1 MVNPPTGPADPPQR
15 LDLPRLVLAAP
26 TSGAGKTTVAT
37 GLMAA
42 LRARGLRVSPH
53 KVGPDYI
60 DPSYHALATGRPGRN
75 LDAVLCGPRR
85 LAPLFAHGA
94 RGADIAIVEGV
105 MGLFD
110 GVAHPEAGQ
119 DADHASTAH
128 VARLL
133 DAPVVLVVDASGA
146 SRSIAALVSGFRS
159 FDPRI
164 HLAGVILNRVGT
176 PRHRALLTDALAD
189 INMPVFGAVPRDPG
203 VHTPS
208 RHLGLVPAAERRR
221 DALNAVERLGELITG
236 TCDLDALTRL
246 ARAAPPLHTTVWN
259 PHTTLDATAA
269 PVTATTSTAPPPPP
283 GTGQG
288 RPARIAVAGGAAFTF
303 GYPEHVELLAAA
315 GAEVLT
321 VDPLRDETLPAGTDA
336 LIIGGG
342 FPEEHAGALS
352 ANAPLR
358 TRIAAFAAAGHPVS
372 AECAG
377 LLYLARTLQDAPMC
391 GVLAIDAVMGPR
403 LTLGYRT
410 AIAATTSP
418 LAAAGTVLGAHEFH
432 RTTLLPAPPGAPPA
446 AWQLPAAT
454 DDIPTRRGGAPA
466 SCWRAEGFVHLRVH
480 ASYLHLHW
488 AGQPDIARRLLRAA
502 HDARRGAPRPAPR
515 SPAGG
520 TPARTGGAHRG
531 AA

>member
-1 MVNPPTGPADPPQR
+1 MVSTPTAPADPPTSQH
-15 LDLPRLVLAAP
+15 LHLPRLVLAAP

-75 LDAVLCGPRR
+75 LDAVLCGPDR

-94 RGADIAIVEGV
+94 QGADIAVVEGV

-128 VARLL
+128 IARLL
-133 DAPVVLVVDASGA
+133 GAPVVLVVDASGA
-146 SRSIAALVSGFRS
+146 ARSIAALVAGFRS
-159 FDPRI
+159 FDPRV

-176 PRHRALLTDALAD
+176 ARHRALLTDALAE
-189 INMPVFGAVPRDPG
+189 IAVPVFGAVPRDPG

-221 DALNAVERLGELITG
+221 DALDAVERLGALITA

-246 ARAAPPLHTTVWN
+246 ARATPPLHTTAWN
-259 PHTTLDATAA
+259 PHTALTSTTATAD
-269 PVTATTSTAPPPPP
+269 APPQSGP
-283 GTGQG
+283 GQG

-303 GYPEHVELLAAA
+303 GYPEHVELLTAA

-342 FPEEHAGALS
+342 FPEEHAGALG

-358 TRIAAFAAAGHPVS
+358 ARIAAFAAAGHPVA

-391 GVLAIDAVMGPR
+391 GVLDIDAVMGPR

-432 RTTLLPAPPGAPPA
+432 RTTLLPAPPGAPPP
-446 AWQLPAAT
+446 AWHLPAAT

-502 HDARRGAPRPAPR
+502 HDARRDAPRPRAD
-515 SPAGG
+515 G